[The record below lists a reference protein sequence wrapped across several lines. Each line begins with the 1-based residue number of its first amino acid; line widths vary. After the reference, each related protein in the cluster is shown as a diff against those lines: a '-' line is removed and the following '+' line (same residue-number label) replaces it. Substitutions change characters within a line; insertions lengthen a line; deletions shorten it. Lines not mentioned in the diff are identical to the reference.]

1 MNATDTNTSPKCTYA
16 YVTNVPTVGFQ
27 NEINIKF
34 KAGYH
39 VTFHARAYSKVPLSN
54 PSTSSSHVEEGILL

>member
-1 MNATDTNTSPKCTYA
+1 MQVCI
-16 YVTNVPTVGFQ
+16 TNVTTVGFQ

-34 KAGYH
+34 KAEYS
-39 VTFHARAYSKVPLSN
+39 VSFHARAYSNVPLSN

>member
-1 MNATDTNTSPKCTYA
+1 MNTTDTNTSPKCMYA
-16 YVTNVPTVGFQ
+16 CVTNVTVGFQ

-39 VTFHARAYSKVPLSN
+39 MTFHARAYSNVPLSN